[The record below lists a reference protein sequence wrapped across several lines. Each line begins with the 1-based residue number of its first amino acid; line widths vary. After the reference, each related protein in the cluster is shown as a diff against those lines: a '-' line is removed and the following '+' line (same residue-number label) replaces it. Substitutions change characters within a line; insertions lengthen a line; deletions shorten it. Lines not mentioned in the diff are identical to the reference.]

1 MRTLLQANWGCLI
14 LNDHRIL
21 FIYLFIIIIYYNLL
35 DSRAQGTRR
44 GAETKRSWRQSRGR
58 TCDPWQGRVS
68 SWRRQSGMQPSQ
80 SVVDAKQKR
89 NGISKGNSQTHT
101 RTYTCSIHTHTLYN
115 AFDSFECEKG
125 PEKTG
130 SPYAS
135 LFLHLL
141 LLLCFV
147 DVSLNFSS
155 ELKFINCA
163 ASTHTHTHVYTRISG
178 IPWLQVYV
186 QLPGKKKNL
195 NLK

>member
-1 MRTLLQANWGCLI
+1 MTRA
-14 LNDHRIL
+14 H
-21 FIYLFIIIIYYNLL
+21 
-35 DSRAQGTRR
+35 RAQEEELRRKGPGDKVEEEHAILGKGVSALGDGKVGCNQVKASTMPNKSETGSVKGTHR
-44 GAETKRSWRQSRGR
+44 
-58 TCDPWQGRVS
+58 
-68 SWRRQSGMQPSQ
+68 
-80 SVVDAKQKR
+80 
-89 NGISKGNSQTHT
+89 HT

-163 ASTHTHTHVYTRISG
+163 ASTHAHTHVYTRISG

>member
-1 MRTLLQANWGCLI
+1 
-14 LNDHRIL
+14 
-21 FIYLFIIIIYYNLL
+21 
-35 DSRAQGTRR
+35 
-44 GAETKRSWRQSRGR
+44 
-58 TCDPWQGRVS
+58 
-68 SWRRQSGMQPSQ
+68 MQPSQ
-80 SVVDAKQKR
+80 SVDDAKQKR

-186 QLPGKKKNL
+186 QLPGKKKEL
-195 NLK
+195 ELKVNKAETWRRQTRTEFTVTLHCRNFLKLVSRASSPEPILDRHFRNIFPQCRRHPNWCLQAPSTYSQL

>member
-1 MRTLLQANWGCLI
+1 MTRT
-14 LNDHRIL
+14 H
-21 FIYLFIIIIYYNLL
+21 
-35 DSRAQGTRR
+35 RAQPEELRRKGPGDKVEEEHAILGKGVSALGDGKVGCNQVKASTMPNKSETGSVKGTHR
-44 GAETKRSWRQSRGR
+44 
-58 TCDPWQGRVS
+58 
-68 SWRRQSGMQPSQ
+68 
-80 SVVDAKQKR
+80 
-89 NGISKGNSQTHT
+89 
-101 RTYTCSIHTHTLYN
+101 HTHTHIHMYYTRIPCTTLLTPLN
-115 AFDSFECEKG
+115 VKKDPK
-125 PEKTG
+125 KTG

-135 LFLHLL
+135 LFLRLL

-163 ASTHTHTHVYTRISG
+163 ASTHTHVYTRISG

>member
-1 MRTLLQANWGCLI
+1 
-14 LNDHRIL
+14 
-21 FIYLFIIIIYYNLL
+21 
-35 DSRAQGTRR
+35 
-44 GAETKRSWRQSRGR
+44 
-58 TCDPWQGRVS
+58 
-68 SWRRQSGMQPSQ
+68 MQPSQ

-163 ASTHTHTHVYTRISG
+163 ASTHTRIHTHLRHTLASGLCSTTWQKKELELKVNKAETWRRQTRTEFTVTLHCRNFLKLVSRASSPEPILDRHFRN
-178 IPWLQVYV
+178 IFPQCRRHPNWCLQAPSTYS
-186 QLPGKKKNL
+186 QL
-195 NLK
+195 